1 MQRATTIL
9 TAIILILGVMGAG
22 CSKKGKGGACVDVGG
37 AACQECRNK
46 ATAPFCGAHYVT
58 PVASGNIK
66 VNGQTGCCGFEDP
79 ALRANCEN
87 ILLCIRKKN

>member
-46 ATAPFCGAHYVT
+46 ARALVRAAEEAVRFAQR
-58 PVASGNIK
+58 SKRGN
-66 VNGQTGCCGFEDP
+66 
-79 ALRANCEN
+79 R
-87 ILLCIRKKN
+87 